1 MNHFTSTLD
10 IHDLDPTTTIEMP
23 KPELGFF
30 NSNDV
35 KGEDVHLYSVES
47 VPCADI
53 SVSCQKSTPEVLRT
67 TSRAL
72 EQSRYACA
80 DGIVPRL
87 ET

>member
-1 MNHFTSTLD
+1 
-10 IHDLDPTTTIEMP
+10 MP

-35 KGEDVHLYSVES
+35 KGEEVFPKVVEQYVHLYSVES